1 MQLIITILFFIV
13 LGGAMSLTYQF
24 YKIIVL
30 DAKSRGLKHPHFWG
44 LFSLSGQEGGGGII
58 FYLLGR
64 KRYSSC
70 MTDELKLELTHRT
83 KFSVL
88 SFLSVILSVI
98 GLILLCF

>member
-1 MQLIITILFFIV
+1 MQLIITILVFIV

-83 KFSVL
+83 KVSVK
-88 SFLSVILSVI
+88 
-98 GLILLCF
+98 